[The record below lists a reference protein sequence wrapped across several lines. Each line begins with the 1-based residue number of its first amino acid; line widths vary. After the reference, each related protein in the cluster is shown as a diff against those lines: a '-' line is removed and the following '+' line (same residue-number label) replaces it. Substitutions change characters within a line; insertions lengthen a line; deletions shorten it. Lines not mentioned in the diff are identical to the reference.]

1 MVHTERG
8 DMKRTEGKLVFIGA
22 HWILLFQNLLT
33 AALGQA
39 SVGFNL
45 QSSATA
51 FSDGLGK
58 NFIAPALSQ
67 QFVLFSLVCKKK
79 Y

>member
-1 MVHTERG
+1 MI
-8 DMKRTEGKLVFIGA
+8 VFIGA
-22 HWILLFQNLLT
+22 HWILLFQKLLS
-33 AALGQA
+33 AALGHA
-39 SVGFNL
+39 SVGFSS
-45 QSSATA
+45 QSAATA

-58 NFIAPALSQ
+58 DFIAPARSQ